1 MNDPVTYETIDSE
14 DRFESFV
21 DTLKAHGTDKVA
33 FDIEGESNLHQYGE
47 KLCLLQ
53 VYDGFHAVIIDPF
66 KVPIAPIQEFLE
78 NRSILKIMFDAAG
91 DRAFLYKNYGIDPLS
106 ILDLQAAA
114 ILLDYEKRDLTS
126 VLKQALGLDSGRSK
140 KRFQKYNWCTRPI
153 DPKAIDYAL
162 GDVIHLFDL
171 KERLLA
177 DIVSNGL
184 LDQFIL
190 KNMQSQNKPHVYDK
204 RPGLFRSA
212 KYKALSKPQQAVFRA
227 LFDLRD
233 KVARHVNLPPNT
245 VMLNDHLAQLAS
257 ARMAIH
263 RVKFD
268 RRVPPAIRHQLI
280 LDIKEVLE

>member
-1 MNDPVTYETIDSE
+1 VTYEYIDTE
-14 DRFESFV
+14 DKFVAFV
-21 DTLKAHGTDKVA
+21 DSLKTHGTQCVA

-47 KLCLLQ
+47 TLCLIQ
-53 VYDGFHAVIIDPF
+53 VYDGHHAVLIDPF
-66 KVPIAPIQEFLE
+66 RVPIRPIQEFLE

-91 DRAFLYKNYGIDPLS
+91 DRAFLYKNCGIDPLS

-114 ILLDYEKRDLTS
+114 ILLDYEKRDLSS

-171 KERLLA
+171 KEQLLA
-177 DIVSNGL
+177 DIVGNSL

-190 KNMQSQNKPHVYDK
+190 KNTQSQNKPHIYDK
-204 RPGLFRSA
+204 RPSLFRSS
-212 KYKALSKPQQAVFRA
+212 KYKALSGPEQRVFKV

-233 KVARHVNLPPNT
+233 RVAKHVNLPPNT
-245 VMLNDHLAQLAS
+245 VLLNDSLAQLAS
-257 ARMAIH
+257 KRVGLH

-268 RRVPPAIRHQLI
+268 RRVPEAIRNQLI
-280 LDIKEVLE
+280 LDMKELLE